1 MVVEDVLVGA
11 DSFTWWCFETNGE
24 DISAQEADLVRE
36 GHGLEPHLLG
46 RIMDLSLVVDV
57 FVEWAEVGLVEV
69 SWHQEH
75 GVRGGVARE
84 WLVKRIVADDIGVV
98 GEFGSDVV
106 PEVDELVLNLV
117 FIIEEVTE
125 GSHGLLG
132 HVVSVEIALLA
143 VSDQRIVILVLFEAE
158 RVHVSADAHLFVDR

>member
-46 RIMDLSLVVDV
+46 RIMDLGLVVDV

-158 RVHVSADAHLFVDR
+158 CVHVSADAHLFVDR